1 MSKTI
6 KDLVKELAEK
16 DQLIKLQTE
25 ALELLI
31 IKNIQDR
38 GRFDA
43 QVGNKATS
51 DNEYY
56 LAAYGIEYARQEME
70 SNREVF

>member
-6 KDLVKELAEK
+6 KKLVKKLAKK
-16 DQLIKLQTE
+16 DQLIKLQAE
-25 ALELLI
+25 EIELLI
-31 IKNIQDR
+31 NENNQDR

-43 QVGNKATS
+43 RVGNKAIS

-56 LAAYGIEYARQEME
+56 LAGYGIEYARQEME

>member
-1 MSKTI
+1 MNKII
-6 KDLVKELAEK
+6 KNLVKKLAEK
-16 DQLIKLQTE
+16 DQLIKLQAE

-56 LAAYGIEYARQEME
+56 LAAYGVEYARQEME